1 MSYNHLSSEERGH
14 IEAYV
19 REGVSQAEIAR
30 RLNRHRSTISREIKR
45 GTEQRKKN
53 SLASLPYQATSA
65 GNLAR
70 IRKKNCGTTT
80 KATIHNTKTI
90 MKYLNMKYSP
100 EQIANAVR
108 SVKVCTS
115 TIYSWIYKKI
125 VPFDIKKLRNRGKRY
140 KIKNTSNRLKRPDR
154 AFFEGRTL
162 SNRPEEVQLRTEFG
176 HWEADTVVS
185 RQGVSACLATFIERK
200 TRHYIAIKIPNKT
213 GRSMMS
219 AIKRLVEMYP
229 NGVKTITC
237 DRGSEFVNQFEIG
250 LIEDTFDCKIYY
262 ANPYAPHERG
272 SNENHNGLLRE
283 YFPKPSNFK
292 NISQHKINQA
302 VQSMNLRPR
311 KLFKWKSPQ
320 FKFDLEYSKIS

>member
-1 MSYNHLSSEERGH
+1 MSYNHLSSEERGQ

-30 RLNRHRSTISREIKR
+30 RLDRHRSTISREIKR

-115 TIYSWIYKKI
+115 TIYGWIYKKI

-140 KIKNTSNRLKRPDR
+140 EIKNTSNRLKHPDR

-219 AIKRLVEMYP
+219 AIKCLVEMYP

-272 SNENHNGLLRE
+272 SN
-283 YFPKPSNFK
+283 
-292 NISQHKINQA
+292 
-302 VQSMNLRPR
+302 
-311 KLFKWKSPQ
+311 
-320 FKFDLEYSKIS
+320 

>member
-1 MSYNHLSSEERGH
+1 MSYNHLSSEERGQ

-30 RLNRHRSTISREIKR
+30 RLDRHRSTISREIKR

-115 TIYSWIYKKI
+115 TIYGWIYKKI

-140 KIKNTSNRLKRPDR
+140 KIKNTSNRLKHPDR
-154 AFFEGRTL
+154 AF
-162 SNRPEEVQLRTEFG
+162 LR
-176 HWEADTVVS
+176 DV
-185 RQGVSACLATFIERK
+185 R
-200 TRHYIAIKIPNKT
+200 
-213 GRSMMS
+213 
-219 AIKRLVEMYP
+219 
-229 NGVKTITC
+229 
-237 DRGSEFVNQFEIG
+237 
-250 LIEDTFDCKIYY
+250 
-262 ANPYAPHERG
+262 
-272 SNENHNGLLRE
+272 
-283 YFPKPSNFK
+283 
-292 NISQHKINQA
+292 
-302 VQSMNLRPR
+302 
-311 KLFKWKSPQ
+311 
-320 FKFDLEYSKIS
+320 